1 MARWF
6 NLIVTHLPGSPAKRE
21 AIMELRRL
29 LRDEVDIVA
38 TAPNIIFARS
48 RDPDD
53 AISRIRGGIGEDTVI
68 LRVIPVYRVVDP
80 NIEAVKSAV
89 DDLLLQADPGSFAVK
104 VDGYL
109 RDVDGSLMHRRDAA
123 VKIAEGVDRPV
134 NLSNPDILVYV
145 KVVKIRG
152 RYSAA
157 IFVGPPSMILSTTKL
172 RG

>member
-29 LRDEVDIVA
+29 LNDEVDIVA
-38 TAPNIIFARS
+38 TAPNIIFARV
-48 RDPDD
+48 RDPDE
-53 AISRIRGGIGEDTVI
+53 AVSRIRSGLGEDTVI

-80 NIEAVKSAV
+80 NIEAVKKAV
-89 DDLLLQADPGSFAVK
+89 DDLLLQADPGSFAVR

-109 RDVDGSLMHRRDAA
+109 RDSDGSLMHRRDAA
-123 VKIAEGVDRPV
+123 IKIAEGVDRPV
-134 NLSNPDILVYV
+134 NLSSPDVLVYV
-145 KVVKIRG
+145 KVIRIRG

-157 IFVGPPSMILSTTKL
+157 VYVGPSSGIVSTAGL